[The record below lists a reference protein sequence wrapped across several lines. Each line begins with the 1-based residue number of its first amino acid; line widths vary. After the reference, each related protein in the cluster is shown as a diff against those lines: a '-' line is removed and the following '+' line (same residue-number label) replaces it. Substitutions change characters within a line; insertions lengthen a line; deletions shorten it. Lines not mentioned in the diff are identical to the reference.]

1 MMTPDPSPPDNA
13 VLSHGAAASAVHA
26 ALDPGDLFVYRGG
39 VSDRAAHDHVTCAA
53 IARRIADLKGFRFA
67 GEFDPQAPIAG
78 ARYFVPTNTLIG
90 REAART
96 LGIDNEDDLFGGVA
110 PHAFVAT
117 KSISHRLVGDHAHAP
132 EGWSTSFADAVRD
145 VVLRGFTAF
154 DIDDAQRAGMS
165 LLAHGPVRIKR
176 ALGIGGSGQTVV
188 RDRRALE
195 RALADV
201 DVDEVAA
208 CGIALEQEL
217 ADVVT
222 YSVGQVRIDDLV
234 ATYCGVQRLTENNTG
249 QRVYGG
255 SALRVARGDF
265 DALLSLPHTPE
276 ARRAIEQARLYDNAA
291 FRCFDG
297 LFASRRNYDVAHG
310 VDPAGRQCSGVL
322 EQSWRI
328 GGASGAEVEALMAF
342 RRDPSLSVV
351 RASTTEIYGSAATV
365 PPGATLYFQGNDD
378 HAGPLTKYAITD
390 ADP

>member
-1 MMTPDPSPPDNA
+1 MMTPDPSPSANA
-13 VLSHGAAASAVHA
+13 ALSHRAAASAAHT
-26 ALDPGDLFVYRGG
+26 ALHPGDLFVYRGG
-39 VSDRAAHDHVTCAA
+39 VSDRAPHDHVTCAA

-67 GEFDPQAPIAG
+67 GDFDPQAPMAG

-96 LGIDNEDDLFGGVA
+96 LGIDDEDDLFGGVA

-117 KSISHRLVGDHAHAP
+117 KSISHGLVDHARVP

-176 ALGIGGSGQTVV
+176 ALGIGGSGQTVA

-234 ATYCGVQRLTENNTG
+234 ATYCGVQRLTENNAG

-255 SALRVARGDF
+255 SELRVARGDF

-276 ARRAIEQARLYDNAA
+276 ARRAIEQARRYDNAA

-310 VDPAGRQCSGVL
+310 VDASGRQCSGVL

-328 GGASGAEVEALMAF
+328 GGASGAEVEALIAF

-351 RASTTEIYGSAATV
+351 RASTTEIYGSGATV

-390 ADP
+390 ADS